1 MGGRAMAVGKDVGD
15 PAALEEMTDKVE
27 AGL

>member
-1 MGGRAMAVGKDVGD
+1 MGGRTMAVGKDVGD
-15 PAALEEMTDKVE
+15 PAALEEITGKVE